1 MRLPRLRR
9 HTPPAPFTA
18 PQAPPRP
25 VLLREDALVRQL
37 ADGSVEANGWAPCPA
52 EERARLHALHA
63 DGSRTC
69 WTCRWTTQGDS

>member
-1 MRLPRLRR
+1 MRLLRLRR
-9 HTPPAPFTA
+9 PTPPVPCADP
-18 PQAPPRP
+18 PAPPRP

-37 ADGSVEANGWAPCPA
+37 ADGSVEPNIWAICPA

-63 DGSRTC
+63 DRSRTC